1 MAFTLVVVVGPG
13 TRAGQAAWALGGSGH
28 VEGVSLGRGRKAR
41 CGGPRDAGWA
51 RQKPWSQQ
59 TLVSPRL
66 WLKGNQM
73 LPAPCLF
80 PWSPAC
86 PPPGPPSVPLL
97 PGLSVSAL
105 RLSSRS
111 PSVLPALRPSS
122 RPSVRPPSPC
132 PSVPRSLPGT
142 PLSLPTSPEQQGAQ
156 AALYLQPWGANP
168 PSAPGSPLG
177 INILPSQPERGL

>member
-66 WLKGNQM
+66 WLKG
-73 LPAPCLF
+73 
-80 PWSPAC
+80 
-86 PPPGPPSVPLL
+86 PPGSQASSR
-97 PGLSVSAL
+97 GEAKDSAL
-105 RLSSRS
+105 LSSRDAGLLE
-111 PSVLPALRPSS
+111 PPERPQ
-122 RPSVRPPSPC
+122 PNSVRGGC
-132 PSVPRSLPGT
+132 PK
-142 PLSLPTSPEQQGAQ
+142 
-156 AALYLQPWGANP
+156 
-168 PSAPGSPLG
+168 
-177 INILPSQPERGL
+177 